1 MSVQE
6 EVPVVANGVEIEI
19 ETEIVSPLAV
29 WRVVV
34 VVAVQRFVG
43 V

>member
-6 EVPVVANGVEIEI
+6 EVPVVASGVEI